1 MDAEGGVMDAKL
13 LPDSLGVVNIGLES
27 FAEDLRA
34 QGVAVVQ
41 LDWRPP
47 AAGNAHLASLLASLG
62 DERDT
67 SITTANQECVRR
79 IQEGTAAW
87 VDIATARDVV
97 PGMGDY
103 TVFHA
108 GPPLAWQQM
117 CGPMRGAIIGASMFE
132 GWASTPEEAVAL
144 AESGRLKFDSGH
156 YHRSIGPMSGIIT
169 PSMQVNVVRN
179 DRFGVDT
186 HSTLYMGIGKVLRH
200 GAYDPSVME
209 KLRWMNFEL
218 APLLRKAV
226 NAAGGIDIKS
236 IVAQA
241 VQMGDEMHNRNKASN
256 TLLLAR
262 LAPHLV
268 AVGERDEVVRAMK
281 FIDDAGHFI
290 LNLVMAGCKG
300 IMDAASGI
308 PESTIVTAIAR
319 NGYETGIRV
328 SGTGDRW
335 FTAPAPMIEGVY
347 FPGFGPEDAN
357 PDLGDSSITETIGL
371 GSLAMAGAPAVV
383 EYVGGTPE
391 FALETTM
398 KMYEITVDEN
408 KTFKLPSLRF
418 RGTPLGIDVRKVVKT
433 GITPV
438 INTGIA
444 CKRPG
449 VGQIG
454 AGLTA
459 VPIQCFENALEAF
472 AAKRAATAE

>member
-1 MDAEGGVMDAKL
+1 MSIKSANDEC
-13 LPDSLGVVNIGLES
+13 
-27 FAEDLRA
+27 LRR
-34 QGVAVVQ
+34 V
-41 LDWRPP
+41 
-47 AAGNAHLASLLASLG
+47 
-62 DERDT
+62 
-67 SITTANQECVRR
+67 
-79 IQEGTAAW
+79 QEGRAVW
-87 VDIATARDVV
+87 VDVRIARDAI
-97 PGMGDY
+97 PGMDEY
-103 TVFHA
+103 TVLHA
-108 GPPLAWQQM
+108 GPPLAWEHM

-132 GWASTPEEAVAL
+132 GWAKTPEEAVAL
-144 AESGRLKFDSGH
+144 AERGRLKFDSGH
-156 YHRSIGPMSGIIT
+156 HHHAIGPMSGIIT

-179 DRFGVDT
+179 EPFGIAT

-200 GAYDPSVME
+200 GAYDEGVMA
-209 KLRWMNFEL
+209 KLRWMNHEL
-218 APLLRKAV
+218 APILARAV
-226 NAAGGIDIKS
+226 QEAGGIDIKS

-256 TLLLAR
+256 PLLLAR

-268 AVGERDEVVRAMK
+268 SVADKADAIRALK
-281 FIDDAGHFI
+281 FIDEAGHFI
-290 LNLVMAGCKG
+290 LNTVMAGCKG
-300 IMDAASGI
+300 ILDAASGI

-328 SGTGDRW
+328 SGLGERW

-357 PDLGDSSITETIGL
+357 PDLGDSAITETIGL

-383 EYVGGTPE
+383 EYVGGTPA

-398 KMYEITVDEN
+398 NMYEITADEN
-408 KTFKLPSLRF
+408 QAFKLPALHF
-418 RGTPLGIDVRKVVKT
+418 RGTPLGIDIRKVVKT

-459 VPIQCFENALEAF
+459 VPMQCFEKALEAF
-472 AAKRAATAE
+472 AELREVAA